1 MFKSQTGDLPDPATR
16 QTILS
21 GAQGPV
27 QLTAGPGGDIF
38 YVGLN
43 DGKIHRIQ
51 YSTGNLSPTAVASAT
66 TTSGIAPLSVTFDA
80 TGSTDPEGLTI
91 SYAWDLD
98 ADGAFD
104 DSTSAQPTWVYSIP
118 APYNVRLRVTDS
130 QGLTDVA
137 SIVITANNSA
147 PTATINSPSSAV
159 QWKVGDVITFSGNAT
174 DNEDGSLP
182 PSALS
187 WSLIMHHCPSTC
199 HTHPVQ
205 DFPGVASGSFAAPD
219 HEYPSWIELTLS
231 ATDSGGLRSTV
242 SLPLNP
248 QTVQLTFQTSPTGL
262 QLAAGPSTGSAPF
275 TRTVIVGSSHSI
287 SAPSPQSFG
296 GQTYQFAAW
305 SDGGGQAHNVT
316 APAAPTQYTASF
328 TAIAQTTGPVAAYGF
343 SEGSGTTA
351 TDVSG
356 NVNTGTVSGATWTAA
371 GKYGSALIFDGVND
385 RVTVPDAPSLDLTT
399 ALTLEAW
406 VYPTAAGGWRTV
418 LLEGDAKRVGL
429 RALSRVRGAGVW
441 GCNNRRDRADGHQ
454 AKHPPVEYLDAL
466 GDDLRWCD
474 HPIVRKRSRGGQPS
488 RVRRRDVDC

>member
-1 MFKSQTGDLPDPATR
+1 M
-16 QTILS
+16 
-21 GAQGPV
+21 
-27 QLTAGPGGDIF
+27 
-38 YVGLN
+38 
-43 DGKIHRIQ
+43 
-51 YSTGNLSPTAVASAT
+51 
-66 TTSGIAPLSVTFDA
+66 
-80 TGSTDPEGLTI
+80 
-91 SYAWDLD
+91 
-98 ADGAFD
+98 
-104 DSTSAQPTWVYSIP
+104 
-118 APYNVRLRVTDS
+118 
-130 QGLTDVA
+130 
-137 SIVITANNSA
+137 
-147 PTATINSPSSAV
+147 
-159 QWKVGDVITFSGNAT
+159 QWKVGDVITFSGSAT

-187 WSLIMHHCPSTC
+187 WSLIMHHCPSNC

-262 QLAAGPSTGSAPF
+262 QLAVGPSTGSAPF

-305 SDGGGQAHNVT
+305 SDGGGQTHNVT

-328 TAIAQTTGPVAAYGF
+328 TAVAQPTGPVAAYGF

-356 NVNTGTVSGATWTAA
+356 NLNTGTVSGATWTAA

-406 VYPTAAGGWRTV
+406 VYPTGAGGWRTV
-418 LLEGDAKRVGL
+418 LLKEMPNALAYVLYQGYGARMSGAVTIGGTQRKITTPSTLPVNTWTHLAMTYDGATLRLFVNAVEVSSLAAPGAVMSTANPL
-429 RALSRVRGAGVW
+429 SIGGNSVWNNEWFAGRLDEIRIYNRALTPAQIQTDMKTPVGGTPNPDTTPPTVKMTAPAHGAFVGASVSVAATATDTVGVIKGSRACSFFWMARHSVSRTP
-441 GCNNRRDRADGHQ
+441 RR
-454 AKHPPVEYLDAL
+454 
-466 GDDLRWCD
+466 
-474 HPIVRKRSRGGQPS
+474 PS
-488 RVRRRDVDC
+488 A